1 MRYSKI
7 GFNVKLILNIYLEVI
22 MRKLL
27 SSFLVGLFIALT
39 FSGCTGTQTGTSQG
53 SENTTAKADT
63 TQAPVDT
70 TANTTLAN
78 TTAEN
83 TTAKAAEKVVLKLGI
98 WPEDSLTD
106 EIKMHDGFVEKF
118 KTTHPNVEVVPAY
131 YKYATD
137 TFVSMAEAK
146 NLPTIFESWYT
157 EPQKLIAG
165 GFVKDITDILKQ
177 RGWLDT
183 INPSIRDLLSK
194 DGHIYGIPR
203 DGYALGMMLN
213 LELFEE
219 AGLMENGLPKY
230 PKTWEEL
237 AETAKTIKDKTGS
250 AGICILAKDNAGGW
264 HFSNIA
270 WGFGAELTKKEGD
283 KFVSNLNTPEAIAAM
298 QYVKDLKWKYD
309 VLTPD
314 PTNEDWGTGFAQL
327 GTGVCAMYIGAND
340 AVNQPTYLNKL
351 PVDKLAL
358 VPMPAGPKGQ
368 FSLSGGT
375 PYMFA
380 NNATDEEVNAA
391 LDYLEVMGKAPVAT
405 SDAIDGMNKDAE
417 YRVDNGIPVIPRFPC
432 WTDPKLIEEEN
443 KVLEAHKNV
452 DMKLYDDYFNI
463 IKKEG
468 NLRLEEVGS
477 TQDMYAE
484 LTKVLQ
490 AVITD
495 QNADPAALMK
505 TANDNY
511 QTILDTKLN
520 K

>member
-1 MRYSKI
+1 MKRFFSS
-7 GFNVKLILNIYLEVI
+7 
-22 MRKLL
+22 LL
-27 SSFLVGLFIALT
+27 LAMLTVVT
-39 FSGCTGTQTGTSQG
+39 FSSCSGTNAASDTA
-53 SENTTAKADT
+53 TTN
-63 TQAPVDT
+63 
-70 TANTTLAN
+70 TANTTATSEQTTTSAATN

-83 TTAKAAEKVVLKLGI
+83 STTSSEKVTLKLGI
-98 WPEDSLTD
+98 WPEDSLAD
-106 EIKMHDGFVEKF
+106 EIKMHEGFVETF
-118 KTTHPNVEVVPAY
+118 KKTHPNVEVVPDY

-137 TFVSMAEAK
+137 TFVSRAESK
-146 NLPTIFESWYT
+146 TLPTIFETWYT

-165 GFVKDITDILKQ
+165 GFVKDITDILKA
-177 RGWLDT
+177 RGWLDA
-183 INPSIRDLLSK
+183 INPQIKDLLSK

-203 DGYALGMMLN
+203 DGYALGLMLN
-213 LELFEE
+213 LELFEK

-237 AETAKTIKDKTGS
+237 AETAKIIKDKTGA
-250 AGICILAKDNAGGW
+250 AGLCLLAKDGAGGW

-270 WGFGAELTKKEGD
+270 WDFGAKLVTKDQD
-283 KFVSNLNTPEAIAAM
+283 KFVSNLNTPEAIAAL

-327 GTGVCAMYIGAND
+327 GTGGAAMYIAAND
-340 AVNQPTYLNKL
+340 AVNQPTYLNGL

-358 VPMPAGPKGQ
+358 VPIPQGPGGQ
-368 FSLSGGT
+368 YSLSGGT

-380 NNATDEEVNAA
+380 NSATDDEVNAA
-391 LDYLEVMGKAPVAT
+391 LDYLITMGKAPVAT
-405 SDAIDGMNKDAE
+405 DDAIAGMNKDAE
-417 YRVDNGIPVIPRFPC
+417 YRVNNGIPVIPRFPC
-432 WTDPKLIEEEN
+432 WTNQDLLDAEN
-443 KVLEAHKNV
+443 KVIEAHKNV

-463 IKKEG
+463 IKKDG
-468 NLRLEEVGS
+468 NLRLEEPGS
-477 TQDMYAE
+477 AQDMYSE

-495 QNADPAALMK
+495 QNADPAALLK

-511 QTILDTKLN
+511 QTILDTKVN